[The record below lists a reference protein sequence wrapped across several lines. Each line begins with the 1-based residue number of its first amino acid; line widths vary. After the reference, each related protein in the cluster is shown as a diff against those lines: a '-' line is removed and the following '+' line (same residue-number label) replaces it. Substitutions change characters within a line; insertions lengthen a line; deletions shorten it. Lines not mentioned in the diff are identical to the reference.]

1 VSNFEIRDNSG
12 SLFVNDRKGDNERAP
27 NAKGKAMI
35 GGVMYWV
42 SAWTKT
48 AASSGQ
54 KYQSLSFEVMQPMG
68 DQGQQQ
74 QQRPAANKPV
84 GANFSHPPRKPN
96 PPAQQP
102 FGDEEEFT
110 EDSIPFDSAP
120 ARHRW

>member
-48 AASSGQ
+48 ATSSGQ
-54 KYQSLSFEVMQPMG
+54 KYQSLSFEVMQPAG
-68 DQGQQQ
+68 DQGQ

-84 GANFSHPPRKPN
+84 GANFAHPPRKPN
-96 PPAQQP
+96 PPPQQP

-110 EDSIPFDSAP
+110 DESIPF
-120 ARHRW
+120 